1 MKYTKKVFAVVK
13 ISEDLVSNVT
23 SMLYYF
29 GELSI
34 VFCYMM

>member
-13 ISEDLVSNVT
+13 ISEDLVSNAT
-23 SMLYYF
+23 SMMHYF

-34 VFCYMM
+34 VFCYIM